1 MDRFESTEMKDD
13 PPEFTLAEIM
23 VLENLYKEVGEK
35 SLSQEFCEEVVNNF
49 SCSKYRTGKPAIEWE
64 QVQSW
69 FLDKQKELAAKVPTS
84 TITHE
89 EFIPRSNLALTVS
102 VPEIL
107 LKSKGE
113 RIAGLPELAFEAKSF
128 KDSAWYD
135 VAAFLNYRVLCTGE
149 LEVRVRFSGFS
160 YDQDEWVNVKR
171 GVRERSIPLEP
182 SECHRVKVGDL
193 VLCFRETDDLA
204 IYADAYIVEVQ
215 RRLHDTEGCNCI
227 FVVRYD
233 YDNAQAKVPLTS
245 ICCRPM

>member
-13 PPEFTLAEIM
+13 LPEFTLAEIM
-23 VLENLYKEVGEK
+23 VLENLYKAVGEK
-35 SLSQEFCEEVVNNF
+35 SLSQEFCEEVVNSF

-84 TITHE
+84 TIAHE

-102 VPEIL
+102 APEIL

-113 RIAGLPELAFEAKSF
+113 RIAGLTELAFEAKSF

-149 LEVRVRFSGFS
+149 LVDHMLEIGLMAVVPFRPPWMEKGTHHPPGYMSS
-160 YDQDEWVNVKR
+160 ALSHIMSALCWHNPICPTSSPPCNV
-171 GVRERSIPLEP
+171 
-182 SECHRVKVGDL
+182 
-193 VLCFRETDDLA
+193 
-204 IYADAYIVEVQ
+204 
-215 RRLHDTEGCNCI
+215 
-227 FVVRYD
+227 
-233 YDNAQAKVPLTS
+233 
-245 ICCRPM
+245 